1 MNELQELAAAFK
13 QVPAPIKIEY
23 RLYYD
28 KNGNALFKSGDCAP
42 GDNYIVIT
50 EHEFNRVPTHLMSV
64 QDRQL
69 IIAELDA
76 KTSGR
81 PLVLVGTGTP
91 VAAGHPAL
99 VIEETD
105 TEYQIEYY
113 GTNN

>member
-1 MNELQELAAAFK
+1 MNELQELIEAFN
-13 QVPAPIKIEY
+13 QPLVTISPEY

-28 KNGNALFKSGDCAP
+28 SDGNALFKSGDRAP

-50 EHEFNRVPTHLMSV
+50 EEEFNSIPTYLMSV
-64 QDRQL
+64 VDKQL
-69 IIAELDA
+69 VIADTA
-76 KTSGR
+76 IKTSGR

>member
-1 MNELQELAAAFK
+1 MNELQELAAFN
-13 QVPAPIKIEY
+13 QMPAPIKIEY

-50 EHEFNRVPTHLMSV
+50 EHEFNWVPTHLMSV
-64 QDRQL
+64 HDRRL
-69 IIAELDA
+69 VVKDSTV

-81 PLVLVGTGTP
+81 PLVPVSTGIP
-91 VAAGHPAL
+91 VAAGHPAI

-105 TEYQIEYY
+105 TDFQIEYY

>member
-1 MNELQELAAAFK
+1 MNDLQELVAAFE

-50 EHEFNRVPTHLMSV
+50 EHEFNCVPTHLMSV
-64 QDRQL
+64 HGGKLVVKDS
-69 IIAELDA
+69 AV

-81 PLVLVGTGTP
+81 PLVLVSTGTP
-91 VAAGHPAL
+91 VAAGHPAI

-105 TEYQIEYY
+105 TDFQIEYY

>member
-1 MNELQELAAAFK
+1 MNELQELAAAFE

-50 EHEFNRVPTHLMSV
+50 EHEFKRIPTHQMSV
-64 QDRQL
+64 QDQKL
-69 IIAELDA
+69 VITDPAV

-81 PLVLVGTGTP
+81 PLVLVNAGTP